1 MKHGQSSMDKLAFD
15 TRCSLVSQ
23 AQMEAG
29 WRKLQKQVQ
38 AVRDHRNL
46 KDEHASLVM
55 PDDATT
61 VEAVNR
67 IAKTIGPVHLLIVVG
82 IGGSNLGTWA
92 AQEAILGKFYNTT
105 DATPKIL
112 YCDTVDADSVSSIQD
127 NMEAHLKKGNNVLLS
142 VVSKS
147 GSTTETIANFEVL
160 LQTLQQYRKDYKK
173 WVVAT
178 TDHGSHLWNLAMDE
192 GYHALAIP
200 KLVGGRYS
208 AFSACGIFPL
218 AMLGLDIAKLR
229 KGATDMRRQ
238 CSSTNLRQNI
248 AAQSAIIQ
256 YTHYTKGINVS
267 NLFVFSNDLE
277 MVGKWYR
284 QLMGE
289 SIGKDH
295 KRSGKKKLTG
305 ITPTVAVGSTDLH
318 SMVQLYLGGPHDKF
332 TTFVTVPTKNSIKL
346 PHWKQYDPLVK
357 DIQGKNMGTL
367 MGAILKGVKT
377 AYANQQRP
385 FCEIKLP
392 AKDEYSIGALLQ
404 FKMIEMMYLG
414 ALLNVNPFDQ
424 ENVEAYKK
432 ETRRILRK

>member
-1 MKHGQSSMDKLAFD
+1 
-15 TRCSLVSQ
+15 
-23 AQMEAG
+23 
-29 WRKLQKQVQ
+29 
-38 AVRDHRNL
+38 
-46 KDEHASLVM
+46 
-55 PDDATT
+55 
-61 VEAVNR
+61 
-67 IAKTIGPVHLLIVVG
+67 
-82 IGGSNLGTWA
+82 
-92 AQEAILGKFYNTT
+92 
-105 DATPKIL
+105 
-112 YCDTVDADSVSSIQD
+112 
-127 NMEAHLKKGNNVLLS
+127 
-142 VVSKS
+142 
-147 GSTTETIANFEVL
+147 
-160 LQTLQQYRKDYKK
+160 
-173 WVVAT
+173 
-178 TDHGSHLWNLAMDE
+178 
-192 GYHALAIP
+192 
-200 KLVGGRYS
+200 
-208 AFSACGIFPL
+208 
-218 AMLGLDIAKLR
+218 
-229 KGATDMRRQ
+229 
-238 CSSTNLRQNI
+238 
-248 AAQSAIIQ
+248 
-256 YTHYTKGINVS
+256 
-267 NLFVFSNDLE
+267 